1 MNTAPHTRGPG
12 PQTLDTEGKGYI
24 EANVMKELLRH
35 PETTPFHEKEL
46 DGQRN
51 TQRRSLASQ
60 AHKHPSSL
68 PPYSLC
74 VCVPAFMS
82 AAKDLETGN
91 IFYEDYIAELCANQ

>member
-1 MNTAPHTRGPG
+1 MNTATHTRGPA

-46 DGQRN
+46 DGKRN
-51 TQRRSLASQ
+51 TQRHSLASQ
-60 AHKHPSSL
+60 AHMHPLHLPSL
-68 PPYSLC
+68 LSL
-74 VCVPAFMS
+74 CVPAFMS